1 MAEAAEAIQKIME
14 IMEIAEAWERVIVIK
29 TAAVLVAEADLTLDK
44 LTAAEA
50 AEAAQEWEA
59 GQQDVQQQQMELDHL
74 VVWVDTDLDL
84 EHLVEDLVH
93 RITGL
98 HGLVLVAQVETAN
111 MELQAAEAAEAAQVV
126 ADLVVAE
133 QEAHKQQITVVD
145 KV

>member
-1 MAEAAEAIQKIME
+1 MAAAAEAIQKIME

-29 TAAVLVAEADLTLDK
+29 TAAVLAVEADLTLDN

-84 EHLVEDLVH
+84 EHLVEDRVH

-98 HGLVLVAQVETAN
+98 HGLELVAQVETAN
-111 MELQAAEAAEAAQVV
+111 MELQAAAVAAAAQVV
-126 ADLVVAE
+126 EDLVVAE
-133 QEAHKQQITVVD
+133 QEAHKQQITLVD
-145 KV
+145 KA